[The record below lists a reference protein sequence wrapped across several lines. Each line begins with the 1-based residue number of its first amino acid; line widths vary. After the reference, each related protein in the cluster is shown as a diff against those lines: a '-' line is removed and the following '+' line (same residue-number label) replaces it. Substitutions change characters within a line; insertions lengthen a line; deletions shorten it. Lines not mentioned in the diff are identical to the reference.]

1 MPMYA
6 KLIFRNVRRSVRDYL
21 IYIVTMTLCV
31 TLFYGFLSIS
41 SRYYKPDL
49 GLEYDLTML
58 SDGMKAA
65 VCGVTLLLLF
75 LIRYVDSYMVRKKQK
90 EFGIQTVLGMERRTT
105 AALFFAETFLM
116 GLLSILLGTALGTIS
131 SQFVTAMLLS
141 SYGKPFSMSFALF
154 PDTALI
160 TFLFFTATFLLSGL
174 WDVRTIQKLRIL
186 SMLTA
191 ERENETDFRQG
202 KWMPALAVLYGIT
215 TAARLA
221 VGITKLYFYFDPRY
235 PAPVHV
241 MFLGNILVP
250 AAALLFFTL
259 WLFIRKRLGFTGLI
273 LGWLACAAAAACFA
287 ACVPGMNMKYF
298 LPLGAGSI
306 NQYLL
311 FLLADTVYFLCGFFY
326 LAGDLFCFIKE
337 KFPKHRFHGENLFF
351 YGQIISKLK
360 TTTKTMA
367 LVCLTLVLSICLFM
381 AAPALT
387 GWASGYLDYRSV
399 YDVQIST
406 MYNQVYDEADLPRD
420 SYNMVTEYLEDH
432 SIETAYDL
440 TFPMYL
446 PKREDF
452 HKRVKYEFPAL
463 AISLSDYNYL
473 LSMFGLKP
481 VALED
486 GTFTTQWDATAT
498 EQERDEFLESHVSLE
513 TDGGVLRLGAE
524 PQFHHPLGET
534 IYNSYTDVIYVL
546 PDEVC
551 ADLLSVDRN
560 RYIKTVRPI
569 PFLQSAE
576 LGKLFSEQ
584 YPEEGEGTRYY
595 IRTSTQQIN
604 STKASNFVLQ
614 TSMTYGAI
622 VLLVSCFTIL
632 SLQQLM
638 EADHYQYRFH
648 VLKVLGVEARRRN
661 RLVVRQLCVWFGLP
675 IAMAALVSSVLVVYF
690 FQTISVQ
697 IAAYI
702 GLGTLLVQVGA
713 ITAVLVVLLLCYFV
727 STWILLKRS
736 VT

>member
-1 MPMYA
+1 MYI
-6 KLIFRNVRRSVRDYL
+6 KLICRNVRRSVRDYL

-41 SRYYKPDL
+41 SRYYNPDL

-58 SDGMKAA
+58 SGGMKLAICA
-65 VCGVTLLLLF
+65 VTLLLLF
-75 LIRYVDSYMVRKKQK
+75 LIRYVDSYMVHKKQK
-90 EFGIQTVLGMERRTT
+90 EFAIQTVLGMERNTT

-116 GLLSILLGTALGTIS
+116 GLLSIGLGTALGAVS

-141 SYGKPFSMSFALF
+141 SYGKPFSLSLALF
-154 PDTALI
+154 PDTVLI
-160 TFLFFTATFLLSGL
+160 TFLFFTAAFLASGL
-174 WDVRTIQKLRIL
+174 WDVRTIRQLRIL

-191 ERENETDFRQG
+191 EKENEADFRQG
-202 KWMPALAVLYGIT
+202 RWMPVLTAVYGI
-215 TAARLA
+215 ALVFRLT
-221 VGITKLYFYFDPRY
+221 VGISKMYYYFDSRY

-250 AAALLFFTL
+250 AAALLFLVL
-259 WLFIRKRLGFTGLI
+259 WFFVKKRLGFTGLI
-273 LGWLACAAAAACFA
+273 LGWLACAIAAGCFA
-287 ACVPGMNMKYF
+287 ASVPSVTMDYF
-298 LPLGAGSI
+298 LPLGTGGL
-306 NQYLL
+306 NQYLM
-311 FLLADTVYFLCGFFY
+311 FLLTDMVYFLCGFFY
-326 LAGDLFCFIKE
+326 LAGDFLCLIKE
-337 KFPKHRFHGENLFF
+337 KFPNHRFRGENLFF

-360 TTTKTMA
+360 TTTKTMT
-367 LVCLTLVLSICLFM
+367 LICLTLVLSICLFM

-420 SYNMVTEYLEDH
+420 SYDMITEYLKEH

-440 TFPMYL
+440 TFLLYL

-473 LSMFGLKP
+473 LSMFGLEP
-481 VALED
+481 VKLED
-486 GTFTTQWDATAT
+486 GTFATQWDATST
-498 EQERDEFLESHVSLE
+498 EQERNEFLEGHSSLE
-513 TDGGVLRLGAE
+513 TDWGVLRLGEE
-524 PQFHHPLGET
+524 PQFHHSLGET
-534 IYNSYTDVIYVL
+534 IYNSYTNMVYVL

-551 ADLLSVDRN
+551 AGLLPVNQN
-560 RYIKTVRPI
+560 RYIKTVKPI
-569 PFLQSAE
+569 PFQQSAE

-584 YPEEGEGTRYY
+584 YPEEGEGAHYY

-648 VLKVLGVEARRRN
+648 VLKVMGVEARRRN
-661 RLVVRQLCVWFGLP
+661 RLAVRQLCVWFGLP
-675 IAMAALVSSVLVVYF
+675 IGMAALVSSVLVVYF

-713 ITAVLVVLLLCYFV
+713 IAAVLVVLLLCYFV